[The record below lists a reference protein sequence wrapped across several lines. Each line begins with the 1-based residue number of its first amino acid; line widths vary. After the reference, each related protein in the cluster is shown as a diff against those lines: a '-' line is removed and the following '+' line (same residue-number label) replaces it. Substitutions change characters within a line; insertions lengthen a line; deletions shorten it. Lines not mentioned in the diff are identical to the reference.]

1 MTRMDDEGFMRR
13 ALALA
18 EQGQARQGGGP
29 IGCVIVRDGQVLG
42 EGHNEVGIRHDPTAH
57 AEMVAIRRATDS
69 LQDEDLRGATLY
81 STLQPCGM
89 CSMASIWTSITRI
102 VYGARRRDVHRMY
115 FEDRHLDLLDIVD
128 DAFRHDITTRGGVL
142 EAACAELCY
151 TPDDEPPDEEQA
163 NV

>member
-1 MTRMDDEGFMRR
+1 MSGATDDEGFMRR

-18 EQGQARQGGGP
+18 TEARTKEGASR
-29 IGCVIVRDGQVLG
+29 IVRDGGGVG
-42 EGHNEVGIRHDPTAH
+42 EGHNEVGLRHDPTAH
-57 AEMVAIRRATDS
+57 AEVVAIRRACES
-69 LQDEDLRGATLY
+69 LGRDDLRGATLY

-115 FEDRHLDLLDIVD
+115 FEDRDIGVLDIID
-128 DAFRHDITTRGGVL
+128 DAWRDDVSVRGGVL
-142 EAACAELCY
+142 AAECAPLY
-151 TPDDEPPDEEQA
+151 YRPDDAPPPEQQA